1 MTTMKYVFTFALC
14 TFLSWFGT
22 AQILVTL
29 PIEFDSPIVYHD
41 NYNHAD
47 LNYGNKPFL
56 AAFEIPGAQGG
67 VNTNRALLYFDLS
80 QIPVGSTIMS
90 AKLNL
95 YAYTEFTVAPV
106 NDGHYGN
113 NPAKLNRITSQWSE
127 NQVTWNTQPT
137 ISTLHEKLLNQ
148 STAPDQD
155 YLDIDVKTLVQDMT
169 DNPNNSF
176 GFELSLIN
184 EVVTTNLSFCSGE
197 YPNSAK
203 RPTLEIEYRLATG
216 LDEITLAAYSIFP
229 NPSLDHLSISFDQY
243 DTRMIHVLDQQ
254 GKIVQSIESNETTTI
269 VQTDLLA
276 AGIYNIVVES
286 ANFQYPVK
294 KWIKVAP

>member
-1 MTTMKYVFTFALC
+1 MKYIFTIATC
-14 TFLSWFGT
+14 TFFSLFGKT
-22 AQILVTL
+22 QFFVTL
-29 PIEFDSPIVYHD
+29 PVAYDSPIVYHD
-41 NYNHAD
+41 YYNHTD
-47 LNYGNKPFL
+47 LNYGNKPYL
-56 AAFEIPGAQGG
+56 AAFEIPGVQGG

-80 QIPVGSTIMS
+80 QIPGGSTIMS
-90 AKLNL
+90 AKLDL

-113 NPAKLNRITSQWSE
+113 NAAKLNRITSQWSE

-137 ISTLHEKLLNQ
+137 TSTLHEKLLNQ
-148 STAPDQD
+148 SIAPDQD
-155 YLDIDVKTLVQDMT
+155 YLDIDVKDLVQDMT

-197 YPNSAK
+197 YPNTAK

-216 LDEITLAAYSIFP
+216 IDEIALATYSIYP
-229 NPSLDHLSISFDQY
+229 NPSLDHFSISFEQNDA
-243 DTRMIHVLDQQ
+243 RKIHILDQQ
-254 GKIVQSIESNETTTI
+254 GKIVRSIESNDATTV

-276 AGIYNIVVES
+276 AGIYNIVIES
-286 ANFQYPVK
+286 ATFQYPVK
-294 KWIKVAP
+294 KWMKVAP

>member
-1 MTTMKYVFTFALC
+1 MKYAFTFISL
-14 TFLSWFGT
+14 TIFSLFGK

-29 PIEFDSPIVYHD
+29 PVAFDSPIVYHD

-80 QIPVGSTIMS
+80 QIPAGSTIMS
-90 AKLNL
+90 AKLDL
-95 YAYTEFTVAPV
+95 HAYTEFTIAPV

-113 NPAKLNRITSQWSE
+113 NAAKLNRITSQWSE

-137 ISTLHEKLLNQ
+137 VSTLHEKLLNQ
-148 STAPDQD
+148 SIAPDQD

-176 GFELSLIN
+176 GFELSLID

-197 YPNSAK
+197 YPNTAK

-216 LDEITLAAYSIFP
+216 LDEIALTTYSIFP
-229 NPSLDHLSISFDQY
+229 NPSLDHLSILFEQT
-243 DTRMIHVLDQQ
+243 DTKLIHILDQQ
-254 GKIVQSIESNETTTI
+254 GKIVQSIESNEATAI
-269 VQTDLLA
+269 IQTEILT
-276 AGIYNIVVES
+276 AGIYNIVIES
-286 ANFQYPVK
+286 ATFQYPVK

>member
-1 MTTMKYVFTFALC
+1 MKYVFTIAIC
-14 TFLSWFGT
+14 TFFSLFGT

-29 PIEFDSPIVYHD
+29 PVIFDSPIVYHD

-47 LNYGNKPFL
+47 VNYGNKPFL

-90 AKLNL
+90 AKLDL
-95 YAYTEFTVAPV
+95 HAYTEFTVAPV
-106 NDGHYGN
+106 NDGHYGTN
-113 NPAKLNRITSQWSE
+113 SAKINRITSSWSE

-137 ISTLHEKLLNQ
+137 VSTLHEKSLSQ
-148 STAPDQD
+148 SIAPDQD

-184 EVVTTNLSFCSGE
+184 EVVTTNVSFCSRE
-197 YPNSAK
+197 YPNTAK
-203 RPTLEIEYRLATG
+203 RPTLEVEYRLAMG
-216 LDEITLAAYSIFP
+216 LNEIAVATYNIYP
-229 NPSLDHLSISFDQY
+229 NPSFNHLSISFEQNDARLIHIFDQE
-243 DTRMIHVLDQQ
+243 
-254 GKIVQSIESNETTTI
+254 GKIVRYIESNEATTS
-269 VQTDLLA
+269 VQTDHLA
-276 AGIYNIVVES
+276 AGIYNIVIES
-286 ANFQYPVK
+286 ATFQYPVK
-294 KWIKVAP
+294 KWIKEAP